1 VKAREEIQK
10 IIASIP
16 QVRWATHPKEVLKAV
31 PSGIPE
37 LDRAL
42 GGGFPKGRIS
52 ILYSDNFASS
62 GRFSIAIY
70 TVSNITREGG
80 NVAWI
85 DADGSL
91 DPYLLMQNGADM
103 GRILLVKGRM
113 PQKKALKVLEEIV
126 RRTFFQ
132 IVIFSFVSWKNLVW
146 TPSLN
151 LRVLKTLE
159 QSRIALLLLC
169 KQKPEGLLSN
179 LCCVAL
185 PPLKPFFDKRHR
197 LFLGAFLDSPTFS
210 TFLPYRASYTFYPI
224 EGGKYG

>member
-37 LDRAL
+37 LDRVL

-52 ILYSDNFASS
+52 ILYADGFASA

-70 TVSNITREGG
+70 TVSNITKAGG
-80 NVAWI
+80 SVAWI

-91 DPYLLMQNGADM
+91 DPYLLKQYGADM
-103 GRILLVKGRM
+103 RRILLVKGHM
-113 PQKKALKVLEEIV
+113 PQKKALKVLEEV
-126 RRTFFQ
+126 VACNFFQ
-132 IVIFSFVSWKNLVW
+132 IVVFSFLSWKNPLW
-146 TPSLN
+146 NPSLSI
-151 LRVLKTLE
+151 RILKTIE
-159 QSRIALLLLC
+159 KSRVALLLVS
-169 KQKPEGLLSN
+169 KGKPDGLLSN
-179 LCCVAL
+179 SCCVAL
-185 PPLKPFFDKRHR
+185 PPLKPFFDERHR
-197 LFLGAFLDSPTFS
+197 IFLGAFLDSPTFS
-210 TFLPYRASYTFYPI
+210 TFLPYRASSTFYPI